1 MQQAIL
7 CPGQGAQHVG
17 MGKDFFESHQA
28 ARDVYALADEIL
40 GFPLSTLCFQGPD
53 ARLQQTDH
61 AQVGIFVTTVAI
73 YQSLK
78 AAGKL
83 PDAVGAA
90 AGLSLGEYS
99 ALYIA
104 GAIALPDAIRLV
116 RARGE
121 LMQAAAVAQPST
133 MLALVGADETQAAEI
148 CHQAAGHGIV
158 VMANFNAPGQIV
170 LSGGVEACAQ
180 AAKVAQAM
188 GVRSVPLNVAGAF
201 HSPFMRPA
209 ADKMREIL
217 AGVPLVMPHIAV
229 ISNVTARPHESVE
242 TMREL
247 LVEQIVAPV
256 RWNQSMDY
264 LRQQGTQQYL
274 ELGPGRVL
282 TGLMKKI
289 DRRAPITNMS
299 SADALAAPVSTPSAA
314 NE

>member
-17 MGKDFFESHQA
+17 MGQDFFAAHQA
-28 ARDVYALADEIL
+28 ARDVFALADEIL
-40 GFPLSTLCFQGPD
+40 GFGLSTLCFQGPD
-53 ARLQQTDH
+53 SQLQRTDN

-73 YQSLK
+73 YQTLK
-78 AAGKL
+78 SSGKL
-83 PDAVGAA
+83 PANIDAA

-99 ALYIA
+99 ALFIA
-104 GAIALPDAIRLV
+104 GAMTLPDAIRLV

-148 CHQAAGHGIV
+148 CRQAAGHGIV

-170 LSGGVEACAQ
+170 LSGGVEACAE
-180 AAKVAQAM
+180 AAKIAQAT

-209 ADKMREIL
+209 AEKMREIL
-217 AGVPLVMPHIAV
+217 AGVPLVMPRIAV

-256 RWNQSMDY
+256 RWSQSMDY
-264 LRQQGTQQYL
+264 LRQAGTGQYL

-289 DRRAPITNMS
+289 DRRAPIANIS
-299 SADALAAPVSTPSAA
+299 SAEAPAAPVSTPQAA
-314 NE
+314 N

>member
-7 CPGQGAQHVG
+7 CPGQGAQYVG
-17 MGKDFFESHQA
+17 MGKDFYESHA
-28 ARDVYALADEIL
+28 PARRVYSMADEVL
-40 GFPLSTLCFQGPD
+40 GFPLSNLCFHGPD
-53 ARLQQTDH
+53 NQLQQTDN

-73 YQSLK
+73 YETLKSLN
-78 AAGKL
+78 KL
-83 PDAVGAA
+83 PQNIDVT

-104 GAIALPDAIRLV
+104 DAIALPDAIRLV

-133 MLALVGADETQAAEI
+133 MLALVGAEEAAAAEI
-148 CHQAAGHGIV
+148 CGQAQAHGTI

-170 LSGGVEACAQ
+170 LSGGIEACGE
-180 AAKVAQAM
+180 AAKIAQAM
-188 GVRSVPLNVAGAF
+188 GLRSVPLNVAGAF
-201 HSPFMRPA
+201 HSPFMQSA

-217 AGVPLVMPHIAV
+217 ATVNIQMPRMAV

-242 TMREL
+242 QIRAL
-247 LVEQIVAPV
+247 LVEQIIAPV
-256 RWNQSMDY
+256 RWSQSMMY
-264 LRQQGTQQYL
+264 LKDQGTQAFM

-289 DRRAPITNMS
+289 DRRAAITNIS
-299 SADALAAPVSTPSAA
+299 TLETLAA
-314 NE
+314 

>member
-28 ARDVYALADEIL
+28 ARDVYGLADEII
-40 GFPLSTLCFQGPD
+40 GFPLSALCFHGPD
-53 ARLQQTDH
+53 SQLQQTDN
-61 AQVGIFVTTVAI
+61 AQVAIFVTTVAI
-73 YQSLK
+73 YETLK
-78 AAGKL
+78 ALGKL
-83 PDAVGAA
+83 PAGVDVA

-104 GAIALPDAIRLV
+104 GAIGLPDAIRLV

-121 LMQAAAVAQPST
+121 LMQAAAVVQPST
-133 MLALVGADETQAAEI
+133 MLALIGADETQAAEI
-148 CHQAAGHGIV
+148 CRQAAGHGIV

-180 AAKVAQAM
+180 AAKVAQTM
-188 GVRSVPLNVAGAF
+188 GVRGVPLNVAGAF

-209 ADKMREIL
+209 AEKMREIL
-217 AGVPLVMPHIAV
+217 AGVPIVMPRIAV

-242 TMREL
+242 KLREL

-256 RWNQSMDY
+256 RWSQSMDY
-264 LRQQGTQQYL
+264 LRQQGTLQYL

-289 DRRAPITNMS
+289 DRRAPITNIS
-299 SADALAAPVSTPSAA
+299 SADALATPVSVPQAGK
-314 NE
+314 